1 MQTNLLFSKKIIP
14 TNDKVIRC
22 ALKKDLEN
30 KHSADDKVRIIE
42 ELGVSHGDARVD
54 IAVVNGVLHGYEI
67 KSDLDTL
74 QRLPEQMSIYNSV
87 FTQMTIVVGK
97 SHLYETINLVPDW
110 WGITVAKI
118 DTNESVT
125 FHCIR
130 EAGKNLYQDSI
141 AVARLLWKDEALQIL
156 EEIGQAS
163 GLRSKPRNDIYE
175 KLSLVF
181 NKQVLE
187 DKVRETIFV
196 REAWRSDS
204 PLVLNGDLSLQ

>member
-1 MQTNLLFSKKIIP
+1 MIP

-22 ALKKDLEN
+22 ALKRDLGE
-30 KHSADDKVRIIE
+30 KHSSDHKVRIIE
-42 ELGVSHGDARVD
+42 ELGVSHGNARVD

-74 QRLPEQMSIYNSV
+74 QRLPEQMNLYNSV

-97 SHLYETINLVPDW
+97 SHLYEAINAVPDW
-110 WGITVAKI
+110 WGVTVAKV
-118 DTNESVT
+118 DSNDSVT

-130 EAGKNLYQDSI
+130 EAGKNLHQDSV
-141 AVARLLWKDEALQIL
+141 AVAQLLWKDEALQIL
-156 EEIGQAS
+156 EGAGQAT
-163 GLRSKPRNDIYE
+163 GLRSKSRNDMYE
-175 KLSLVF
+175 KLSVIF
-181 NKQVLE
+181 DKQTLE

-204 PLVLNGDLSLQ
+204 PLVLNGGLSLQ